1 VVVAGAGPNEPPDGG
16 GDGGAVG
23 DDAGDERAGEPDRS
37 DMAPEEEAVLDA
49 FDRLRPQG
57 SLEWCFE
64 DAMRRLDRPDLD
76 SAAAAYP
83 WRGLPDDLWER
94 GRSAR
99 IGRRFGGEVTAALA
113 QLMAEDAR
121 AAADAAVSSLQG
133 DRFVAAWDALRFL
146 AARVEALEARQDPTG
161 VVTADYDL
169 ALPDSS
175 AWSEALAMWLGEEV
189 AVDGPLVVGE
199 ARDAALVTA
208 ATRTGRQVCAVE
220 PRGVVVWE
228 ALAAGDPPAATFVLA
243 EVGDHL
249 PSMDDASAAGVVLA
263 GCVDRVDLVAKAGLA
278 RQALR
283 VTRGS
288 GRVVVL
294 ATDQKAWDRQVAPP
308 ARDLLPGRPL
318 HPETWSLLLRRFG
331 ADSVVWH
338 RPPGDGP
345 VHAIVAEVGW

>member
-1 VVVAGAGPNEPPDGG
+1 VVVADAGPNEPDGG
-16 GDGGAVG
+16 GEGDAGG
-23 DDAGDERAGEPDRS
+23 DDAGDPRTVVPDGS
-37 DMAPEEEAVLDA
+37 DLAPEEEAVLDA

-57 SLEWCFE
+57 SLEWCFD

-76 SAAAAYP
+76 SAAAAFP
-83 WRGLPDDLWER
+83 WRGLPNDLWER

-99 IGRRFGGEVTAALA
+99 IGRRFVGDVTAAMA
-113 QLMAEDAR
+113 QLMADDAR

-146 AARVEALEARQDPTG
+146 AARVQALEARKDPTG
-161 VVTADYDL
+161 LVTAEFDL
-169 ALPDSS
+169 AVPDSS
-175 AWSEALAMWLGEEV
+175 AWTEALPVWLGAEV

-199 ARDAALVTA
+199 ARDAALVA
-208 ATRTGRQVCAVE
+208 AAARTGRQVRAVE

-228 ALAAGDPPAATFVLA
+228 ALAGGDPPAATFVLA

-249 PSMDDASAAGVVLA
+249 PSMDDASAAAVVLA
-263 GCVDRVDLVAKAGLA
+263 GCVDRVDLVAKAALV

-283 VTRGS
+283 VTRAG

-294 ATDQKAWDRQVAPP
+294 ATDQKAWDRQLPPP

-318 HPETWSLLLRRFG
+318 HPETWSLLFQRFG
-331 ADSVVWH
+331 AESVAWR
-338 RPPGDGP
+338 RPPGEGP